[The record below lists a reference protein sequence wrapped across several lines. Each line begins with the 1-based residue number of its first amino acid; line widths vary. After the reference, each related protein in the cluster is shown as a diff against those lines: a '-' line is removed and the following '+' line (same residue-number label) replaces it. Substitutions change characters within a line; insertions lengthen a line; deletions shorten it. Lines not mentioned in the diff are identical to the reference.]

1 MQNSSSRSIK
11 ATKLGIQKL
20 REAKNSQ
27 RLTYEK
33 LEEKAGFS
41 LSTVKRFLS
50 GKAVEIFK
58 AECIAQALGLELQE
72 VVEVSNNE
80 PEITNTQSEKTI
92 LIHRQVC
99 QQMLVEKRRLTTNPL
114 TANDG
119 SSFDRQNLYVPLGLI
134 ERKRQPQRPDNLC
147 AETGS
152 KLYQPTDYEI
162 LQQFENDE
170 FFDRVLLQGQTP
182 KSQGRRIAVIGEPG
196 SGKTTLLQDIGD
208 RLFAETE
215 TDVALW
221 VSLADLQGK
230 SIEEYLLQVWLKDAF
245 STARVTSE
253 MEDALVELF
262 NRGRAWLLLDGVDE
276 MGADNSLGGIA
287 SQIRGWVAK
296 AKVILTCRLNVWDGG
311 KNALEGFDVY
321 RNLDFSEE
329 QVTEFIRRWFGSYP
343 ELGEKLRSQLAHPD
357 KKRICDVIKNPLRL
371 ALLCYF
377 WQRRQ
382 GSLPKTKA
390 ALYRRFI
397 EVFYEWKEEFFPTTS
412 ATRKELNLALGK
424 LAIEALSGSN
434 SRFRIPRRQICLV
447 LGETDGPLFQLATKL
462 GWLNQVGVAAEDP
475 DEPVY
480 AFFHPTFEEY
490 FAAAAI
496 EDWQFFINRVPENP
510 SSGIY
515 RIFEPQWKEIILLWL
530 GREDIEDERRDG
542 FLNCLAEFEDNCG
555 NFYRI
560 KAYFLAQ
567 NCLSELGKY
576 HNERLMSK
584 ILKQCEKWDRF
595 VTWQPASFW
604 YQISFP
610 SSPDA
615 KGEEQVAELLDRFK
629 DSPFARILRKF
640 KPSFV
645 SCPSYSGRQSH
656 GFDESDPQTTLRQ
669 MKHHKDYQKLVNALI
684 DLVEKSQDDNVIAYA
699 IELLNFWNARDKKVI
714 KILKNLLQI
723 KPDRSDWVL
732 CKAAETLWALEPGNK
747 LTIPTLHKVLINTQ
761 TEEIESVPVACILA
775 RIDSKNNLAIATLVN
790 EIRLPKTDR
799 IDKASDALTALML
812 AANGDLLFLMN
823 LPYPHQVGVVM
834 LEKYYHSGL
843 VIVNSSSENDSE
855 YGLIQVENSLLGAIL
870 TFSGEEAHFIKGI
883 FSGDFLAAV
892 KAVKRYGL
900 EHQEW
905 ETKYWGYYQEWEKEE
920 NWYYDSFND
929 FLLDRPNGSFV
940 YQLAENFLW
949 SYAKKMSYLEFFRAW
964 NG

>member
-11 ATKLGIQKL
+11 ASKLGIQKL
-20 REAKNSQ
+20 QEAKNSQ

-33 LEEKAGFS
+33 LAEKTGVS
-41 LSTVKRFLS
+41 LSTIKRFFS
-50 GKAVEIFK
+50 GKAVDIPY
-58 AECIAQALGLELQE
+58 AEWITEALGLELKD
-72 VVEVSNNE
+72 VVQLGNND

-170 FFDRVLLQGQTP
+170 FFDRVLLQGQSP

-196 SGKTTLLQDIGD
+196 SGKTTLLQDIAD

-215 TDVALW
+215 PDVAIW

-245 STARVTSE
+245 STARVTPE

-262 NRGRAWLLLDGVDE
+262 NRGRVWLLLDGVDE
-276 MGADNSLGGIA
+276 MGADNSLGAIA

-296 AKVILTCRLNVWDGG
+296 AKVILTCRLNVWDAG
-311 KNALEGFDVY
+311 KNALERFDVY

-329 QVTEFIRRWFGSYP
+329 QVTEFIRRWFADYP
-343 ELGEKLRSQLAHPD
+343 ELGEKLRSQLAQPD
-357 KKRICDVIKNPLRL
+357 KKRIRDTIKNPLRL
-371 ALLCYF
+371 ALMCSF

-382 GSLPKTKA
+382 GNLPKTKA

-424 LAIEALSGSN
+424 LAMEALSRSD
-434 SRFRIPRRQICLV
+434 SRFRIPRRQVCLV
-447 LGETDGPLFQLATKL
+447 LGETDAPLFQLATKL

-496 EDWQFFINRVPENP
+496 EDWQFFINHVPDNP
-510 SSGIY
+510 NSGIY
-515 RIFEPQWKEIILLWL
+515 RIFEPQWQEVILLWL
-530 GREDIEDERRDG
+530 GRDDIEDKQRDD
-542 FLNCLAEFEDNCG
+542 FLNCLAEFEDSCG

-567 NCLSELGKY
+567 NCLCELKQYRDGNLMKNIFRECGKY
-576 HNERLMSK
+576 H
-584 ILKQCEKWDRF
+584 RF
-595 VTWQPASFW
+595 RDNWQPT
-604 YQISFP
+604 
-610 SSPDA
+610 SSWRQ
-615 KGEEQVAELLDRFK
+615 GYFLLDGETCNPGEIIKLIDRINVNTEQKELTDIFRK
-629 DSPFARILRKF
+629 IGASGDRSP
-640 KPSFV
+640 
-645 SCPSYSGRQSH
+645 
-656 GFDESDPQTTLRQ
+656 
-669 MKHHKDYQKLVNALI
+669 KLINALVS
-684 DLVEKSQDDNVIAYA
+684 LLENSKETSVILQA
-699 IELLNFWNARDKKVI
+699 INLLKVAPLRDKKAI
-714 KILKNLLQI
+714 KILEKLLQS
-723 KPDRSDWVL
+723 KLDMSDWIS
-732 CKAAETLWALEPGNK
+732 CQAADTLWAIAPGNQ
-747 LTIPTLHKVLINTQ
+747 LAISTLNNLLKNTKDEDAH
-761 TEEIESVPVACILA
+761 TRLCAAWILA
-775 RIDSKNNLAIATLVN
+775 EIDPKHPLAISTLVN
-790 EIRLPKTDR
+790 PIRLAKINIFTSCR
-799 IDKASDALTALML
+799 NSLQALMHL
-812 AANGDLLFLMN
+812 ANGDLLYLLS
-823 LPYPHQVGVVM
+823 LPEPYQVGVVI
-834 LEKYYHSGL
+834 LEDTFSNEGW
-843 VIVNSSSENDSE
+843 VIVKTIDDKEDEYSLIEIDSFSPE
-855 YGLIQVENSLLGAIL
+855 KIL
-870 TFSGEEAHFIKGI
+870 TFSGEEAQFIKGI
-883 FSGDFLAAV
+883 FSGDFLTAV
-892 KAVKRYGL
+892 NAVKRYGL

-905 ETKYWGYYQEWEKEE
+905 ETKYWGYYKEWEEE
-920 NWYYDSFND
+920 DCPGEVPYYIYSNESFYRKTNP
-929 FLLDRPNGSFV
+929 FFLDRPHGSFV

-949 SYAKKMSYLEFFRAW
+949 SHAKKMNYLEFYRTWGLAV
-964 NG
+964 

>member
-11 ATKLGIQKL
+11 ATKIEKL
-20 REAKNSQ
+20 QEAKNSQ

-33 LEEKAGFS
+33 LAEKAYVS
-41 LSTVKRFLS
+41 ESTVKRFFK
-50 GKAVEIFK
+50 GIAVDIPS
-58 AECIAQALGLELQE
+58 AESIVKALGLELEE
-72 VVEVSNNE
+72 VIQLSNNQ
-80 PEITNTQSEKTI
+80 PEIANTQSEKTL

-99 QQMLVEKRRLTTNPL
+99 QQMLAEKRRLTTNPL

-147 AETGS
+147 AEAGS

-196 SGKTTLLQDIGD
+196 SGKTTLLQHLGD

-215 TDVALW
+215 PDVALW

-230 SIEEYLLQVWLKDAF
+230 TIEEYLLQVWLKDAF
-245 STARVTSE
+245 STARVTPE

-276 MGADNSLGGIA
+276 MGADNSLGSIA

-311 KNALEGFDVY
+311 KNALEGFDIY

-343 ELGEKLRSQLAHPD
+343 ELGEKLRSQLANPD
-357 KKRICDVIKNPLRL
+357 KQRIRDTIKNPLRL

-424 LAIEALSGSN
+424 LAIEALSRSH
-434 SRFRIPRRQICLV
+434 SRFRIPRRQVCLV
-447 LGETDGPLFQLATKL
+447 LGETDAPLFQLATKL

-475 DEPVY
+475 GEPVY

-496 EDWQFFINRVPENP
+496 EGWQFFINHVRDNP
-510 SSGIY
+510 NAGIY
-515 RIFEPQWKEIILLWL
+515 RIFEPQWQEVILLWL
-530 GREDIEDERRDG
+530 GREDIEEKQRDG

-567 NCLSELGKY
+567 SCLCELKQYRDGNFMQNIFRECGKY
-576 HNERLMSK
+576 HRFRDNWRPTSSWRQRNLLWDGETCSPGEVVELIDRIDVNTDQQEMTKIFRKIGASGDRSSK
-584 ILKQCEKWDRF
+584 LINALVNLLENSKEHNVIVGAMDILK
-595 VTWQPASFW
+595 VVGA
-604 YQISFP
+604 
-610 SSPDA
+610 
-615 KGEEQVAELLDRFK
+615 G
-629 DSPFARILRKF
+629 
-640 KPSFV
+640 
-645 SCPSYSGRQSH
+645 
-656 GFDESDPQTTLRQ
+656 
-669 MKHHKDYQKLVNALI
+669 N
-684 DLVEKSQDDNVIAYA
+684 
-699 IELLNFWNARDKKVI
+699 KKVI
-714 KILKNLLQI
+714 EALTKLLPT
-723 KPDRSDWVL
+723 KPDRSDWIS
-732 CKAAETLWALEPGNK
+732 CQAADTLWAIAPGNQ
-747 LTIPTLHKVLINTQ
+747 LAISTLNSLLKNNKDEDAHTRLC
-761 TEEIESVPVACILA
+761 AAWILA
-775 RIDSKNNLAIATLVN
+775 EIDPKHPLAISTLVN
-790 EIRLPKTDR
+790 PIRQAKINIFTRCGDSLQ
-799 IDKASDALTALML
+799 ALMHV
-812 AANGDLLFLMN
+812 ANGDLLYLLN
-823 LPYPHQVGVVM
+823 LPEPYQVGVVI
-834 LEKYYHSGL
+834 LEDSFSNEGW
-843 VIVNSSSENDSE
+843 VIVKTINDNEDEYSLIEIDSFSSEK
-855 YGLIQVENSLLGAIL
+855 IL
-870 TFSGEEAHFIKGI
+870 TFSGEEAQFIKGI
-883 FSGDFLAAV
+883 FAGDFLTAV
-892 KAVKRYGL
+892 KAIKRYGS

-905 ETKYWGYYQEWEKEE
+905 ETEYWGYYKEWEEKDCPGEVP
-920 NWYYDSFND
+920 YYIYSNESFYRQMNPF
-929 FLLDRPNGSFV
+929 FLKRPNGSFV

-949 SYAKKMSYLEFFRAW
+949 SHGKKMNYLEFYRAW